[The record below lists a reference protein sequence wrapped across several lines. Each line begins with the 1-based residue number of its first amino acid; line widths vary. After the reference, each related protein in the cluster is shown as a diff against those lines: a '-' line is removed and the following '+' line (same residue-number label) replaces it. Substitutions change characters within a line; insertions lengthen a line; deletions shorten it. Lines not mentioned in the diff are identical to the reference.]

1 MCKSMNALF
10 LSFHGQRTRKQLLD
24 KLSRSSNK
32 KEGGYLMYSKNG
44 IPWVRPPTQDRQ
56 PLHLPHIRLSLPE
69 AEHRRQ
75 IP

>member
-32 KEGGYLMYSKNG
+32 KEGGYLMYSKIVV
-44 IPWVRPPTQDRQ
+44 IPIIDGYY
-56 PLHLPHIRLSLPE
+56 IRNNK
-69 AEHRRQ
+69 
-75 IP
+75 

>member
-32 KEGGYLMYSKNG
+32 KEGGYVMYSKKCSTRE
-44 IPWVRPPTQDRQ
+44 RPPTQDRK
-56 PLHLPHIRLSLPE
+56 
-69 AEHRRQ
+69 HRENNIGRTEQ
-75 IP
+75 WSMN

>member
-44 IPWVRPPTQDRQ
+44 IPWVRPPTRTGSIEKIISGGQNNGR
-56 PLHLPHIRLSLPE
+56 
-69 AEHRRQ
+69 
-75 IP
+75 

>member
-10 LSFHGQRTRKQLLD
+10 LSFPGQRTRKQLLD

-56 PLHLPHIRLSLPE
+56 
-69 AEHRRQ
+69 HRENNIGRTEQ
-75 IP
+75 WPMN